1 MKPSFKTS
9 KYDTL
14 LGIDNK
20 NDTTKVIQRQTSG
33 FRKVTLVRFPTAT
46 NVDIHKDNRITR
58 CDGYAL
64 SLSGSYTS
72 VWSNNKVCLGLHSGD
87 LVRIWEDFSTT
98 ILMPLVGN
106 DEMVY
111 ETLRDGYVVFT
122 NNTIIGQLKDEVTS
136 LFPATT
142 REFKS
147 VMPAGNMLAYFQG
160 SLYVVKGN
168 AVYISDVLNP
178 RIYDQRWGFKLFDS
192 NITMFIPVS
201 DGIYVSDANYVYF
214 MERKGSLE
222 KVVATPLFK
231 LKKLYDSPAVAGT
244 AQKIYD
250 VTSPSGK
257 KFEQA
262 IVWVSGNTFCFG
274 GDGGSFETIH
284 SDIYSVPSGRIGT
297 SMIRKNGNLNQYL
310 TIIK

>member
-9 KYDTL
+9 KYENL

-20 NDTTKVIQRQTSG
+20 NDATKVIQRQVVSG
-33 FRKVTLVRFPTAT
+33 SRITFVRFTTAT

-72 VWSNNKVCLGLHSGD
+72 VWSNNKLCLALHNGD
-87 LVRIWEDFSTT
+87 LVRIWENFSTT
-98 ILMPLVGN
+98 IIMSSVG
-106 DEMVY
+106 DGEMAY
-111 ETLRDGYVVFT
+111 EILRDGYIVFT
-122 NNTIIGQLKDEVTS
+122 NGTIIGQLKDEIAS

-142 REFKS
+142 REFKA

-168 AVYISDVLNP
+168 VVYISDVINP
-178 RIYDQRWGFKLFDS
+178 RIYDQRWGFKQFDS
-192 NITMFIPVS
+192 DITMFVPVS
-201 DGIYVSDANYVYF
+201 DGIWVSDANYVYF
-214 MERKGSLE
+214 MRREGSFDNVIATPKFTLE
-222 KVVATPLFK
+222 KK
-231 LKKLYDSPAVAGT
+231 YDTSAVTGT
-244 AQKIYD
+244 AQKVYD
-250 VTSPSGK
+250 VTSPEGK